1 MAITVSRSSHQLASL
16 IDHTVLKPESSRA
29 EVARYCEEARAHGF
43 ASVCVNSVHTGFVAG
58 LLVGSGVKT
67 CTVVGFPLGA
77 GASNAKAAET
87 AIAVADGAD
96 EIDMVL
102 DIGALREGDAKRV
115 AADIEAVR
123 AACPGKILKVIL
135 ETCLLDDAQ
144 KELGCRLSQQAG
156 ADFVKTSTGFSTAGA
171 TVTDIA
177 LMRRAVGPDMGVKA
191 SGGIRTAE
199 IAWSMVDAGAT
210 RIGASASVAIV
221 GGVPAQA
228 SSGY

>member
-1 MAITVSRSSHQLASL
+1 
-16 IDHTVLKPESSRA
+16 
-29 EVARYCEEARAHGF
+29 VARHCEEARAHGF
-43 ASVCVNSVHTGFVAG
+43 ASVCVNSVHTGLVAG
-58 LLVGSGVKT
+58 LLAGSGVKT
-67 CTVVGFPLGA
+67 CTVIGFPLGA
-77 GASNAKAAET
+77 GASKAKAAET

-102 DIGALREGDAKRV
+102 DIGALCEGDGARV
-115 AADIEAVR
+115 LADIAAVR

-135 ETCLLDDAQ
+135 ETCLLTDAQ
-144 KELGCRLSQQAG
+144 KELGCRLSRQAG

-171 TVTDIA
+171 SVADVA

-210 RIGASASVAIV
+210 RLGASASIAII
-221 GGVPAQA
+221 GGTPDKAP
-228 SSGY
+228 SGY